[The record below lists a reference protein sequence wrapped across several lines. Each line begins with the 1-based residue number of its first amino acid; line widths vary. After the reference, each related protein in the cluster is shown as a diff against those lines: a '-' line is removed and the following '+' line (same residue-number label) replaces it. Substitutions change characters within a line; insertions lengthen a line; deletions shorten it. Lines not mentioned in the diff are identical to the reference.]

1 MFLHL
6 TKHVSLTTTYV
17 ITPFTMDANP
27 PTPTNM
33 QLLSSV
39 VKGQISIHSGVN
51 ESAAVTGILSSSF
64 DQLGWRHPPLTH

>member
-6 TKHVSLTTTYV
+6 TKHVSLTTTYF

-39 VKGQISIHSGVN
+39 VKGHISIHSGVN
-51 ESAAVTGILSSSF
+51 ESAAVTGILSSSS
-64 DQLGWRHPPLTH
+64 DQLGWTHPPLTH